1 MTSVHEWFEGV
12 KTELLSRC
20 PYREGEYFS
29 RFGAGSLSIPQVW
42 GHVSQNYLVVVYF
55 PRIFSGIHARCDE
68 LEVRKDCARHLLV
81 EDLGYFRGQIGA
93 TPDHVELYKQIG
105 DDLGYGREVYAV
117 LQPLPETTGVIDF
130 CKQLAHEI
138 PWNAALCTTAL
149 FEAEVLE
156 ASQKVGNALV
166 AHYGCRPEWGGMNY
180 TVHFEA
186 EKEES
191 ADTEQAILKFIRT
204 DADRHAAETAMR
216 ELHARL
222 EAYANA
228 LEREYLR

>member
-1 MTSVHEWFEGV
+1 MISVHEWFAGV
-12 KTELLSRC
+12 KSELLSRC
-20 PYREGEYFS
+20 PYREGEYFQ
-29 RFGAGSLSIPQVW
+29 RFGAGSLSTSQVW

-81 EDLGYFRGQIGA
+81 EDLGYFRGKIGA

-105 DDLGYGREVYAV
+105 DDLGYGREVYAA
-117 LQPLPETTGVIDF
+117 LQPLPETTGIIDF
-130 CKQLAHEI
+130 CKRLAHDI

-156 ASQKVGNALV
+156 ASQKVGHALV
-166 AHYGCRPEWGGMNY
+166 EHYGCRPEWGGMNY

-186 EKEES
+186 EQEES

-204 DADRHAAETAMR
+204 AADRHAAETAMR

-222 EAYANA
+222 AAYANA

>member
-1 MTSVHEWFEGV
+1 MTSVHEWFESV
-12 KTELLSRC
+12 KTELVSRC
-20 PYREGEYFS
+20 PYRESKYFQ
-29 RFGAGSLSIPQVW
+29 RFGAGSLSPPQVW

-81 EDLGYFRGQIGA
+81 EDLGYFRGKIGE
-93 TPDHVELYKQIG
+93 TPDHVELYQRIG
-105 DDLGYGREVYAV
+105 DDLGFGREVYAA
-117 LQPLPETTGVIDF
+117 LRPLPETAALIDF
-130 CKQLAHEI
+130 CQRLAHDI

-149 FEAEVLE
+149 FEAEVVE
-156 ASQKVGNALV
+156 MSQNVGQALV
-166 AHYGCRPEWGGMNY
+166 THYGCRPEWGGMNY

-191 ADTEQAILKFIRT
+191 AETEGAILKFVRT
-204 DADRHAAETAMR
+204 DADRRAAETAMR

-222 EAYANA
+222 EAYANG
-228 LEREYLR
+228 LDREYLP